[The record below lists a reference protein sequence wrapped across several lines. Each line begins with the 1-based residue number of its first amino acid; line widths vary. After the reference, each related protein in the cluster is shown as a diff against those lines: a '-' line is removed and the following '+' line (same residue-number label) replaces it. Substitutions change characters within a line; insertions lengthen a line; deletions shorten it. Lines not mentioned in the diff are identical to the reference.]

1 MVHVWSLPLGYLFRR
16 YQIVRR
22 RA

>member
-1 MVHVWSLPLGYLFRR
+1 MHVWSLPLGYLFRR